1 MPTAIA
7 VLEVFL
13 RSGPPHNLIVEFS
26 DQDAANKV
34 IARLNAAVEG
44 NKVFTIDLVGE
55 TSVINYIP
63 GREILR
69 YQLTIRKYPTG

>member
-1 MPTAIA
+1 MPAAAIA
-7 VLEVFL
+7 TLEVFM
-13 RSGPPHNLIVEFS
+13 RAGPPNLVVDFS

-44 NKVFTIDLVGE
+44 NKVFSIDVVGE
-55 TSVINYIP
+55 GNSQKIHYIP

-69 YQLTIRKYPTG
+69 YQLTVRK